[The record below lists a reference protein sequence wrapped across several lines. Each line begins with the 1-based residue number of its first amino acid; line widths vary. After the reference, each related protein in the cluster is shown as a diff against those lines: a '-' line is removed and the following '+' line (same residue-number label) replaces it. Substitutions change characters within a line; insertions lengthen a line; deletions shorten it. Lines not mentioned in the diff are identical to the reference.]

1 MAEELEKK
9 ENAEPKRRGR
19 PRKNKEEVKE
29 TGKTTEKK
37 VNKTKKE
44 ESKEEKKEITTEPKR
59 RGRPKKNSKEAEEKK
74 EALKNN
80 SAKKDT
86 KKKVEK
92 KTENKNEKE
101 NLKEKQEENK
111 LTVKKEAK
119 DIIINDEKLEKIEEE
134 IKKQKNISDEKRK
147 KINKRIFKNVIVA
160 IVIIMYFIFVNLGFA
175 NLELEKYLVDLKA
188 FSIVIIGITIVL
200 FEKAYKKD
208 SGEITIFGIETLAL
222 AIITLLT
229 SYFCVRYKMKYPYI
243 INCIAV
249 LFGLYYIVK
258 STIIYIKMRR
268 KALYVS
274 GDIHKIVKK

>member
-86 KKKVEK
+86 KKKEEK

>member
-1 MAEELEKK
+1 M
-9 ENAEPKRRGR
+9 
-19 PRKNKEEVKE
+19 
-29 TGKTTEKK
+29 
-37 VNKTKKE
+37 
-44 ESKEEKKEITTEPKR
+44 
-59 RGRPKKNSKEAEEKK
+59 
-74 EALKNN
+74 
-80 SAKKDT
+80 
-86 KKKVEK
+86 
-92 KTENKNEKE
+92 
-101 NLKEKQEENK
+101 KEKQEENK